1 MKGIQNRIF
10 INPQSSGL
18 NLRLIARLK
27 PSRYIADFKMRIF
40 VIVLLCALAPVFAQ
54 RGDRPGEI
62 QAPPIP
68 LDKVPPATILSPEE
82 SLKTLQ
88 LPPGFKIEIVAAEP
102 LIEAP
107 VAMAWHPNGS
117 LYVLEMRGFMPNVE
131 GSGEDKIPGR
141 VKILTD
147 TNGDGIMDKA
157 TVFADNLVMPRA
169 LALVRDGLLVAEPPN
184 LWFFRDTNGDGKSDE
199 KTLALTPYGG
209 QSNVEH
215 TANGLLW
222 GRDNWIYSASYTNR
236 IRYADGKW
244 ITEPSAAIAG
254 RGQWGISQDDLGRF
268 VFNSN
273 SDYLR
278 GDLVPSELLTR
289 NPNYAVLYGL
299 NVQLDR
305 NQETFPARMNTGVN
319 RGYTKGQLRDDGT
332 LATFTAACA
341 PHIYR
346 GSQFEPKYYG
356 MAFVCEPGGNFVRG
370 SRISETNGV
379 RTATNAF
386 PKSEFLTST
395 EERFRPVNLYDGPDG
410 ALYVV
415 DFHRGILQHKL
426 YVTSYLRNQI
436 QARNLQTPGDL
447 GRIYRVVQEGR
458 ARQKIEP
465 LPSAPPQLVGQ
476 LQNPNAWN
484 RETAQ
489 RLLVESSDASVVD
502 SLKKMIRSNDSQF
515 AGMHALWTL
524 HGLNKLDSETLL
536 TAFQSKIPNTRL
548 SGARI
553 AAERISESPIREA
566 VIKAADDSDPIVQ
579 LYVAFALGPVSN
591 DKSAAQALVKILEKH
606 PNENLFHA
614 AAISGLHGKESA
626 FKEASAHLQKFQT
639 ALSQTNS
646 APARRRSSQAR
657 SAAVK
662 PLTPEEQELYN
673 LGKETYTLTC
683 AACHQPHGL
692 GQEGLAPPLVESEWT
707 TGSERRLALIILHG
721 LRGPITVKGK
731 QIALEMPPLGI
742 LEDKQ
747 IAGIMTYVRRE
758 WGHTASAVTEAY
770 VKKLREEYSNRDEP
784 WSEEDLLKFK

>member
-1 MKGIQNRIF
+1 
-10 INPQSSGL
+10 
-18 NLRLIARLK
+18 
-27 PSRYIADFKMRIF
+27 MRII
-40 VIVLLCALAPVFAQ
+40 VIILLCGLAPVFAQ
-54 RGDRPGEI
+54 RGDRPGET
-62 QAPPIP
+62 QAAPIP
-68 LDKVPPATILSPEE
+68 LDQVPPATILSPEE
-82 SLKTLQ
+82 SLKTFK
-88 LPPGFKIEIVAAEP
+88 LPPSFKIELVAAEP

-117 LYVLEMRGFMPNVE
+117 LFVLEMRGFMPNVE

-141 VKILTD
+141 IRLLTD
-147 TNGDGIMDKA
+147 TNSDGLMDKA
-157 TVFADNLVMPRA
+157 TTFADNLVMPRA
-169 LALVRDGLLVAEPPN
+169 LAVVRDGLLVAEPPN
-184 LWFFRDTNGDGKSDE
+184 LWFFRDTDNDGKADD
-199 KTLALTPYGG
+199 KTLALTPYGSQG
-209 QSNVEH
+209 NVEH
-215 TANGLLW
+215 TSNGLLW

-244 ITEPSAAIAG
+244 IIQPSAAIAG

-278 GDLVPSELLTR
+278 GDLVPSELLAR
-289 NPNYAVLYGL
+289 NPNFAVLYGL

-305 NQETFPARMNTGVN
+305 NQETFPSRMNTGVN
-319 RGYTKGQLRDDGT
+319 RGYMKGQLRTDGT

-346 GSQFEPKYYG
+346 GSQFDPKYYG
-356 MAFVCEPGGNFVRG
+356 MAFVCEPGGNFVRAA
-370 SRISETNGV
+370 RISETNGV

-386 PKSEFLTST
+386 PNSEFLTST

-436 QARNLQTPGDL
+436 QSRNLQTPGDL

-458 ARQKIEP
+458 PRQKIQP
-465 LPSAPPQLVGQ
+465 LPTAPAQLVAQ
-476 LQNPNAWN
+476 LQNPNACN

-489 RLLVESSDASVVD
+489 RLLVESNDTSVLDA
-502 SLKKMIRSNDSQF
+502 LKKITRSNNSPT

-524 HGLNKLDSETLL
+524 HGLGKLDTETLL
-536 TAFQSKIPNTRL
+536 AAFKSPVQYTRI
-548 SGARI
+548 SAARI
-553 AAERISESPIREA
+553 ANERTTEPSIRA
-566 VIKAADDSDPIVQ
+566 ALLKAAEDSDPMVQ
-579 LYVAFALGPVSN
+579 LYAAFALAPISD
-591 DKSAAQALVKILEKH
+591 DKIAANALVKILEKH
-606 PNENLFHA
+606 PDEKLFHS
-614 AAISGLHGKESA
+614 AAISGLKGKEAA

-639 ALSQTNS
+639 SLAQTN
-646 APARRRSSQAR
+646 APPIRRRSNQAR
-657 SAAVK
+657 AAAVK
-662 PLTPEEQELYN
+662 PLTPEEQELFN

-707 TGSERRLALIILHG
+707 IGPERRLALIILHG
-721 LRGPITVKGK
+721 LRGSITVKGK
-731 QIALEMPPLGI
+731 QISMEMPPLGI

-758 WGHTASAVTEAY
+758 WGHTASPVTEAY
-770 VKKLREEYSNRDEP
+770 VKKLREDYANRDEP